1 MGKTKYLKK
10 GFIRKSDFCKKY
22 NIKISDFNKVMVDKN
37 YLIKKVYGFGSR
49 IEIGVNVNNEE
60 VKNNIEKLSGTYSQG
75 TFQYREKFLVD
86 VFNVEEISEEVF
98 HNFKLN
104 FGKYHGKKLCG
115 MKTEDEK
122 NYILWLYKEMVSSN
136 KTDTK
141 IYKALDWYVNNLNKT
156 ILRPSETL

>member
-1 MGKTKYLKK
+1 MKK

-22 NIKISDFNKVMVDKN
+22 NIKISDFNKVMVEKN
-37 YLIKKVYGFGSR
+37 YLIENVYRYGNGSV
-49 IEIGVNVNNEE
+49 ICEEKIKIGVDIHNEE
-60 VKNNIEKLSGTYSQG
+60 VENNIEKLSGTWSQG

-86 VFNVEEISEEVF
+86 VFNVEEITEEVF

-104 FGKYHGKKLCG
+104 FGKYRNKKLCG

-122 NYILWLYKEMVSSN
+122 NYILWLYKEMIINN

-141 IYKALDWYVNNLNKT
+141 IYKALDWYVSNLNKT
-156 ILRPSETL
+156 N